1 MNKNRPVP
9 GLSKGPSQF
18 SQRPSQPI
26 QSPLQPTSFPPLG
39 MIQSQPD
46 PADDMKDL
54 AMEIYCRLVVTSSNT
69 LKSLKESAEYAKL
82 AARIFFESYSND

>member
-1 MNKNRPVP
+1 
-9 GLSKGPSQF
+9 
-18 SQRPSQPI
+18 
-26 QSPLQPTSFPPLG
+26 

-46 PADDMKDL
+46 PADDMKDF